1 MGIEKKN
8 VHISRL
14 KLDCSDCEEQ
24 LRSSLDKINW
34 KSVVKSGSTVTVK
47 VNATH
52 FVYLPGLTTTP
63 ELAAAFVRILRDRAE
78 RVIVGD
84 SDLQRVCG
92 EMALEGCEIQGAVE
106 KAGGEVLNFSK
117 DKMEEV
123 DVGGEVLKKMML
135 PRAYLDCDLF
145 ASMPVFKTHKLT
157 QVTLTLKNHFGCI
170 PDDHRFRL
178 HKVIHKVLAD
188 ITKFLDPKLIVMDG
202 RIGLEGDGPI
212 AGVPKKLELL
222 LVADNCMAADSV
234 ASHIMGFDPKK
245 VDHIVHAHKRGLGP
259 IDLKD
264 INVTGLSINQVKNPF
279 EPAVDDIISKLERLI
294 NPHPIWSKIIYKSP
308 LFTTMKFIAWKVRG
322 ATGYKSDYEEKVKA
336 TGLWGDHYQGLFE

>member
-1 MGIEKKN
+1 
-8 VHISRL
+8 
-14 KLDCSDCEEQ
+14 
-24 LRSSLDKINW
+24 
-34 KSVVKSGSTVTVK
+34 
-47 VNATH
+47 
-52 FVYLPGLTTTP
+52 
-63 ELAAAFVRILRDRAE
+63 
-78 RVIVGD
+78 
-84 SDLQRVCG
+84 
-92 EMALEGCEIQGAVE
+92 MALEGCEIQGAVE

-135 PRAYLDCDLF
+135 PRAYIDCDVF

-157 QVTLTLKNHFGCI
+157 QVTLTMKNHFGCI
-170 PDDHRFRL
+170 PDDHRFRY
-178 HKVIHKVLAD
+178 HRVIHQVLAD

-212 AGVPKKLELL
+212 AGLPKKLELL
-222 LVADNCMAADSV
+222 LVADNCVAADTV
-234 ASHIMGFDPKK
+234 GCHIMGFDPNTIE
-245 VDHIVHAHKRGLGP
+245 HITHARDRGLGP
-259 IDLKD
+259 TDLNK
-264 INVTGLSINQVKNPF
+264 IKVTGLSIDSAKNKF

>member
-1 MGIEKKN
+1 MDKKH
-8 VHISRL
+8 VHLTRI

-24 LRSSLDKINW
+24 LRSSLVKLNW
-34 KSVVKSGSTVTVK
+34 KKIVKEGATVTIK

-52 FVYLPGLTTTP
+52 FEYLPGLTTTP

-92 EMALEGCEIQGAVE
+92 EKALVGCKIQGAVE

-117 DKMEEV
+117 DKMETV
-123 DVGGEVLKKMML
+123 DVGGEVLKQMAL
-135 PRAYLDCDLF
+135 PRAYLDCDVF

-157 QVTLTLKNHFGCI
+157 QVTLTLKNHFGCH

-222 LVADNCMAADSV
+222 LTADNCLAADSV
-234 ASHIMGFDPKK
+234 ASRIMGFDPNTIE
-245 VDHIVHAHKRGLGP
+245 HIIHAHNRGLGP
-259 IDLKD
+259 IDLNEIK
-264 INVTGLSINQVKNPF
+264 VTGLSIDQVKTPF
-279 EPAVDDIISKLERLI
+279 DPAVDDLVSKFERLI

-308 LFTTMKFIAWKVRG
+308 LFTTMKFLAWKVRE
-322 ATGYKSDYEEKVKA
+322 TSGYKRKYVEKVKA
-336 TGLWGDHYQGLFE
+336 TGLWENYEGLFK

>member
-1 MGIEKKN
+1 MDKKR
-8 VHISRL
+8 VHLTRI
-14 KLDCSDCEEQ
+14 KLDCSDCEDK
-24 LRSSLDKINW
+24 LRKSLDRLNW
-34 KSVVKSGSTVTVK
+34 KKYVKPGALVTVK

-52 FVYLPGLTTTP
+52 FDYLPGLTTTP

-92 EMALEGCEIQGAVE
+92 EMALKGCLIQKAVE

-117 DKMEEV
+117 DKMELV
-123 DVGGEVLKKMML
+123 DVDGEFLKKMEL
-135 PRAYLDCDLF
+135 PRAYIDCDVF

-222 LVADNCMAADSV
+222 LVANNCLAADSV
-234 ASHIMGFDPKK
+234 ASRVMGFDPYKIE
-245 VDHIVHAHKRGLGP
+245 HIVHAHNRGLGP
-259 IDLKD
+259 IALND
-264 INVTGLSINQVKNPF
+264 IDITGLTLGQARNRF
-279 EPAVDDIISKLERLI
+279 EPAVDDLVSKFERLI
-294 NPHPIWSKIIYKSP
+294 NPHPVWSKIIYKSP
-308 LFTTMKFIAWKVRG
+308 LFTTMKFLAWKVRE
-322 ATGYKSDYEEKVKA
+322 TSGYKHKYVEKVKA
-336 TGLWGDHYQGLFE
+336 TGLWQNYEGLFK

>member
-1 MGIEKKN
+1 MQKKH
-8 VHISRL
+8 VHLSRI

-24 LRSSLDKINW
+24 LRMSLDKLNW
-34 KSVVKSGSTVTVK
+34 KNIVKPGALVTIK
-47 VNATH
+47 ANATH
-52 FVYLPGLTTTP
+52 FEYLPGLTTTP
-63 ELAAAFVRILRDRAE
+63 DLAAAFVRILRDRAE

-92 EMALEGCEIQGAVE
+92 EKALLGCKIQGAVE

-117 DKMEEV
+117 DKMEVV
-123 DVGGEVLKKMML
+123 DVGGEVLKKMEL
-135 PRAYLDCDLF
+135 PRAFTDCDVF

-178 HKVIHKVLAD
+178 HRVIHQVLAD

-212 AGVPKKLELL
+212 AGVPKRLELL

-234 ASHIMGFDPKK
+234 ACQIMGFDPVK
-245 VDHIVHAHKRGLGP
+245 VKHIVHARDRGLGP
-259 IDLKD
+259 IDLDQISVSGMTIQDAK
-264 INVTGLSINQVKNPF
+264 TPF
-279 EPAVDDIISKLERLI
+279 DPAVDDLVSKFERLI
-294 NPHPIWSKIIYKSP
+294 NPHPIWSKMIYKSF
-308 LFTTMKFIAWKVRG
+308 LFTTMKFLAWKVRE
-322 ATGYKSDYEEKVKA
+322 TSGYKQDYVDKVKA
-336 TGLWGDHYQGLFE
+336 TGLWENYEGLFK